1 MTKQKF
7 ILRSLMFV
15 PGHNEK
21 LLTSAQNSNADA
33 ILFDLEDSVQP
44 ASNKILARKIITEY
58 SHKKEYDRFSKFVRL
73 NEIGTEFFLQ
83 DVIQLTK
90 ANIDGFLLSKTE
102 TANDIVYLSNLL
114 SSIELERK
122 IPMGYFKIIPILETT
137 KSIVNVKE
145 ISLASDRIIALGFG
159 SEDFVSDL
167 QGVRDFGTDVSLFN
181 PRSYVA
187 IVARAHGHEAID
199 AAYINVHDLDG
210 LEQHLKVGKTL
221 GYGGMWV
228 LHPKQNT
235 LANRYFSPTKEEFE
249 EAKLLLE
256 LYQEALDQNKGVAI
270 INGKF
275 IGPPLVIKANSII
288 DKVNEIRLQ
297 EKELDY

>member
-1 MTKQKF
+1 MKKHKY
-7 ILRSLMFV
+7 ILRSMMFV

-21 LLTSAQNSNADA
+21 LLTSAQESNADA

-44 ASNKILARKIITEY
+44 SSNKILARKIITEY
-58 SHKKEYDRFSKFVRL
+58 SYKKEYDRFSKFVRL

-83 DVIQLTK
+83 DVLHLTK

-102 TANDIVYLSNLL
+102 TASDIVYLSSLL
-114 SSIELERK
+114 NSIERERK
-122 IPMGYFKIIPILETT
+122 IPIGRFKIVPILETT

-145 ISLASDRIIALGFG
+145 ISLASDRIIAIGFG

-167 QGVRDFGTDVSLFN
+167 QGVRDFGADISLFN

-199 AAYINVHDLDG
+199 AAYINVHDLEG
-210 LEQHLKVGKTL
+210 LERHVKIGKTL
-221 GYGGMWV
+221 GYGGMWI

-235 LANRYFSPTKEEFE
+235 LANRYFSPTKAEYE

-275 IGPPLVIKANSII
+275 VGPPLVIKANSII
-288 DKVNEIRLQ
+288 DKVNEIKLQ
-297 EKELDY
+297 AKEHYY